1 MKFFIVTENLRVGGI
16 QRLAL
21 DECYGLINRGIPVE
35 LITLSPR
42 INGDD
47 IIDLDGSN
55 KEMLNLKLTQIT
67 ASKISKIIT
76 LRQILSREK
85 SDFTIVSHS
94 ASAVLLLRIAFPF
107 RRKTKPLL
115 YVHQLISM
123 SGKLQALKRIFY
135 FSLSRK
141 ILVSSL
147 QFSLDLKAY
156 LRKNPLLGLLFKLET
171 EFDRMGIFLP
181 RLLANPINLK
191 HFDCNPEIP
200 HLISVSRI
208 TSWKGIETFIEIGRH
223 KELTDFHSVV
233 LSTSTGRRDI
243 LNPDTEK
250 LNKFHYFENL
260 GVANMPRGFNYIHIY
275 AAKYPE
281 KVMFPQ
287 CIGMNVLECLTL
299 GIPNLISE
307 ENFESWPE
315 LRNNPLVLTSNWKDA
330 DEVIK
335 KTRIL
340 EAIPLSERE
349 SYAIQVRP
357 LISISPHIERLIQL
371 SQRK

>member
-1 MKFFIVTENLRVGGI
+1 MKFYIVIENLRVGGI

-21 DECYGLINRGIPVE
+21 DECYGLISKGIPVE

-47 IIDLDGSN
+47 IIELDGSN
-55 KEMLNLKLTQIT
+55 IEKLNFSLTQIT
-67 ASKISKIIT
+67 ASRIGKIIT
-76 LRQILSREK
+76 LRQILSRDK

-107 RRKTKPLL
+107 GRKTKPLL

-123 SGKLQALKRIFY
+123 SGKFQALKRILY

-141 ILVSSL
+141 ILVSSF

-156 LRKNPLLGLLFKLET
+156 LRKNRMLGLLFKLET

-181 RLLANPINLK
+181 RLLANPPHQK
-191 HFDCNPEIP
+191 HFDCDPEIP
-200 HLISVSRI
+200 HLLSVSRI
-208 TSWKGIETFIEIGRH
+208 TSWKGIETFIEIGQH
-223 KELTDFHSVV
+223 KGLTDFHSVV

-250 LNKFHYFENL
+250 LNRLHYFENL
-260 GVANMPRGFNYIHIY
+260 GVANMPRGLNYIHIY
-275 AAKYPE
+275 AAKYPD

-287 CIGMNVLECLTL
+287 CIGMNVLECLAL
-299 GIPNLISE
+299 GIPSLISE

-315 LRNNPLVLTSNWKDA
+315 LRNNPLVLTSNWKNA
-330 DEVIK
+330 DDVIK

-340 EAIPLSERE
+340 EAIPMTERE
-349 SYAIQVRP
+349 SFAINVRP
-357 LISISPHIERLIQL
+357 VISISRHIERLIQL
-371 SQRK
+371 SQLK

>member
-21 DECYGLINRGIPVE
+21 DECYALASKGIPVE

-47 IIDLDGSN
+47 VIELDGLHSG
-55 KEMLNLKLTQIT
+55 NLTFKLTQFNK
-67 ASKISKIIT
+67 SRISKIINF
-76 LRQILSREK
+76 RKILAKEK

-94 ASAVLLLRIAFPF
+94 ASAVLLIRIAFPF
-107 RRKTKPLL
+107 RKKTKPLL

-123 SGKLQALKRIFY
+123 SGKFQAMKRIFY
-135 FSLSRK
+135 FRLAKK

-156 LRKNPLLGLLFKLET
+156 LRKNRLLGLLFRIET

-181 RLLANPINLK
+181 RLLDTTTDAKQFNC
-191 HFDCNPEIP
+191 DPEIP
-200 HLISVSRI
+200 HLLSISRI
-208 TSWKGIETFIEIGRH
+208 TSWKGIETFIDISQR
-223 KELTDFHSVV
+223 KELNDFHSVV

-243 LNPDTEK
+243 LDPDNQTFV
-250 LNKFHYFENL
+250 NFHIFENF
-260 GVANMPRGFNYIHIY
+260 GVASMPRDINYIHIY

-281 KVMFPQ
+281 KVKFPQ
-287 CIGMNVLECLTL
+287 CIGMNVLECLAL
-299 GIPNLISE
+299 GIPSVISE

-315 LRNNPLVLTSNWKDA
+315 LKNNPLVFASNWKDA
-330 DEVIK
+330 DDVVK
-335 KTRIL
+335 KIRL
-340 EAIPLSERE
+340 LKAIPLAERE
-349 SYAIQVRP
+349 SFAIDVRP
-357 LISISPHIERLIQL
+357 LISISHHIEKLIQL
-371 SQRK
+371 SQLK